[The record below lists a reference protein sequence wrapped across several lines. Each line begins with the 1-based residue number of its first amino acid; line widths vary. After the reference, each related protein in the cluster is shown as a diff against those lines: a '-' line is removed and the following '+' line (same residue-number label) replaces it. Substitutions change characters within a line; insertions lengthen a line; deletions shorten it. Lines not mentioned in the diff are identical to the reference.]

1 MVLSLGEPPGGFC
14 DVGCCCSSFIA
25 VFVMLFLQ
33 FRATF
38 TGTGTS
44 SPVLLHAAGT
54 LPWLL
59 RPVKASTISE
69 LYPGYSWLLLF
80 FHLPRAL
87 RFCKGIFYLTLLP
100 HIFHTTCFYQGLL
113 GSRQFFLEVCRAS
126 CWSSKHRSGLSVCLI
141 PSNPQPWYSE
151 EFVFKSYQILLWT
164 TC

>member
-69 LYPGYSWLLLF
+69 LYPGYSRLLLF

-87 RFCKGIFYLTLLP
+87 RFCKGIFYPQALFTLRFFPTFFTQPAFIKVSLGAGSSSLK
-100 HIFHTTCFYQGLL
+100 FAGLHADPPNTDPAYL
-113 GSRQFFLEVCRAS
+113 FA
-126 CWSSKHRSGLSVCLI
+126 
-141 PSNPQPWYSE
+141 
-151 EFVFKSYQILLWT
+151 
-164 TC
+164 

>member
-25 VFVMLFLQ
+25 VFVMLFLH

-69 LYPGYSWLLLF
+69 LYLCSSRLLF
-80 FHLPRAL
+80 FSIYCGRYGFVRAFFTHRRFLPYASSPHFSHNLLLSRPPWEPAVL
-87 RFCKGIFYLTLLP
+87 PWSLQGFMLILQTQIRPICLLDSQQSTTLIFRRIRF
-100 HIFHTTCFYQGLL
+100 
-113 GSRQFFLEVCRAS
+113 
-126 CWSSKHRSGLSVCLI
+126 
-141 PSNPQPWYSE
+141 
-151 EFVFKSYQILLWT
+151 
-164 TC
+164 